1 MNQEQNDQL
10 ILICGASATGKS
22 ASLQNIRNPEKWL
35 YLNTEA
41 GKRLP
46 FKDSF
51 RTARVDDPLQVP
63 QAFEYAIENKDSV
76 DGIIVDSLT
85 FLMEQYESKYVLTA
99 SNTMKAWSTYQQF
112 FKDLMQDKVIKFGK
126 PVIFIAH
133 TQKVINENTGETEV
147 AIPIKG
153 ALKGNGVE
161 SYFSCIVATKK
172 VPLRDLESYKSNLL
186 HITEEDELVGYKHV
200 FQTKITRNTT
210 GERIRSPM
218 GLFTREET
226 YMDNDAQILLDRL
239 NDFYN

>member
-133 TQKVINENTGETEV
+133 TQKVINENT
-147 AIPIKG
+147 
-153 ALKGNGVE
+153 
-161 SYFSCIVATKK
+161 
-172 VPLRDLESYKSNLL
+172 VP
-186 HITEEDELVGYKHV
+186 
-200 FQTKITRNTT
+200 
-210 GERIRSPM
+210 
-218 GLFTREET
+218 
-226 YMDNDAQILLDRL
+226 
-239 NDFYN
+239 